1 MKILS
6 HTRKECI
13 ASFSADW
20 LAMREPYDVPRAQS
34 RGSQRGCR
42 FAQWRFFEAYCGSS
56 PQEPARRCALA
67 PRLPAHQIWQLV
79 DNDVG
84 LLARASASVQAAG
97 VTGAAGALDLNRD
110 LEAVLDRPVDLITTS
125 ALLDLVSEAWLER
138 LARRLAARSIP
149 VYAALSYD
157 GRIVL
162 DPVDDLDD
170 AVISAVNTHQRTDK
184 GFGPALGPLA
194 AVSAIRQFE
203 ALDYSAVQGTSDW
216 LIGPADR
223 EIRIEMLANWA
234 RAVLDI
240 NALSLADTVAW
251 LTRRR
256 NAVTAGQSSIRV
268 GHTDFFV
275 APAGRSGLWSTDCTT
290 LSCCEE
296 GSE

>member
-20 LAMREPYDVPRAQS
+20 LTMREPYDVRA
-34 RGSQRGCR
+34 RNPVVLNAVVGSLNGASSKRIVDLASGT
-42 FAQWRFFEAYCGSS
+42 GSTL
-56 PQEPARRCALA
+56 RALA

-97 VTGAAGALDLNRD
+97 VTGAASALDLNRD

-223 EIRIEMLANWA
+223 EIQIEMLAIWA

>member
-20 LAMREPYDVPRAQS
+20 LAMREPYDVRA
-34 RGSQRGCR
+34 RNPVVLDAVVGSLNGASSKRIVDLASGT
-42 FAQWRFFEAYCGSS
+42 GSTL
-56 PQEPARRCALA
+56 RALA
-67 PRLPAHQIWQLV
+67 PRLPDQIWQLV

-84 LLARASASVQAAG
+84 LLARASASVKAAG
-97 VTGAAGALDLNRD
+97 VTGAASALDLNRD

-138 LARRLAARSIP
+138 LACRLAARSIP

-162 DPVDDLDD
+162 DPVDELDD

-184 GFGPALGPLA
+184 GFGPALGPHA
-194 AVSAIRQFE
+194 AVSAIAQFE
-203 ALDYSAVQGTSDW
+203 ALDYSAIQGTSDW
-216 LIGPADR
+216 LIGPDDR
-223 EIRIEMLANWA
+223 EIQIELLAIWA

-240 NALSLADTVAW
+240 NGLSLADTVAW

-256 NAVTAGQSSIRV
+256 NAVTAGQSSIRI
-268 GHTDFFV
+268 GHTDFFA
-275 APAGRSGLWSTDCTT
+275 APSGRSDLWSTGCTS
-290 LSCCEE
+290 LSSCEE